1 MYPQIETL
9 GSDRLPE
16 STEVAII
23 GGGIIGVSTAYW
35 LARRGIAVT
44 VLEKGLIGAEQS
56 SRNWGW
62 CRSMGR
68 DLAEIPLAL
77 ASLRLWDSWQAHLGE
92 NLGFHRSGVL
102 YACEN
107 PQQLQQQAT
116 WLEAARAHGVQARL
130 LEGADLL
137 RVMPEGAAA
146 GWSGALHTPSDGRA
160 EPHRASAVIA
170 RAAQRLSARIVTGC
184 AVRGWISRQAG
195 SRACTA
201 NEVGCAAAT

>member
-16 STEVAII
+16 STDVAII

-68 DLAEIPLAL
+68 DLAE
-77 ASLRLWDSWQAHLGE
+77 E
-92 NLGFHRSGVL
+92 
-102 YACEN
+102 
-107 PQQLQQQAT
+107 
-116 WLEAARAHGVQARL
+116 L
-130 LEGADLL
+130 L
-137 RVMPEGAAA
+137 
-146 GWSGALHTPSDGRA
+146 GRA
-160 EPHRASAVIA
+160 GTGFFDWHIA
-170 RAAQRLSARIVTGC
+170 
-184 AVRGWISRQAG
+184 
-195 SRACTA
+195 
-201 NEVGCAAAT
+201 

>member
-1 MYPQIETL
+1 MYPQIEQVA
-9 GSDRLPE
+9 SDRLPE

-44 VLEKGLIGAEQS
+44 LLEKGLIGAEQS

-77 ASLRLWDSWQAHLGE
+77 ASLRLWDSWQTHLGE
-92 NLGFHRSGVL
+92 DLGFRRSGVL

-107 PQQLQQQAT
+107 PQQLQQF
-116 WLEAARAHGVQARL
+116 
-130 LEGADLL
+130 
-137 RVMPEGAAA
+137 
-146 GWSGALHTPSDGRA
+146 
-160 EPHRASAVIA
+160 
-170 RAAQRLSARIVTGC
+170 
-184 AVRGWISRQAG
+184 
-195 SRACTA
+195 
-201 NEVGCAAAT
+201 